1 MCYIIKMY
9 DFSLRNSKGVL
20 GQSNQ
25 REKNVDSLMF
35 YQACFVKFCVMM

>member
-20 GQSNQ
+20 GQSKQ
-25 REKNVDSLMF
+25 KEKNVDSLTF
-35 YQACFVKFCVMM
+35 SQAFLIKF